1 MGQLSAERAEGNY
14 IYTLYVPSLIFS
26 KKKTVSAEVFYKE
39 EGDIDQYFGIQACFG
54 NALQHINASKT
65 HVTTCHVLPV
75 GFYIFRKNC
84 RTLLFAQ
91 ASV

>member
-26 KKKTVSAEVFYKE
+26 KKKPFQLKFLKE

-75 GFYIFRKNC
+75 GFFFFRKNC